1 MVILVL
7 VIDNFLLI
15 WVEFSEARRTG
26 LRVMQAFDFGLLL
39 PPVWIRQAR
48 LALDKAGSQQGAERF
63 SSAQRKSRR
72 AALKRV
78 DFR

>member
-1 MVILVL
+1 M
-7 VIDNFLLI
+7 I

-39 PPVWIRQAR
+39 PSVWIGQAR

-63 SSAQRKSRR
+63 SGAQRKSHC
-72 AALKRV
+72 AAPAA
-78 DFR
+78 DEFQITN